1 MALRIW
7 YQSLFD
13 GGRMPAYFEGLKARA
28 SEEPALQTGS
38 VHIWFV
44 ARYSGATWFAA
55 VMV

>member
-13 GGRMPAYFEGLKARA
+13 GGRMPVYFEGLKARA
-28 SEEPALQTGS
+28 REEPALQTGS